1 MLPRGMNVACTNC
14 GKALALPP
22 GSAVS
27 GVKLRVKCKSC
38 QTIFEVTDAM
48 LAAAKAEDEK
58 AQAAALEAVPD
69 APQAEAP
76 KSDPNA
82 IGEVTR
88 HFINQSGAN
97 RRNPPWKIATFIIG
111 GVGLPIGVLF
121 LLSTFKVVTVT
132 VTNDKGEQVQQEFFS
147 SEGISGIGDILSG
160 KAAEKK
166 AAAEKA
172 KAEAEAK
179 RQAAL
184 AAKSPLDGA
193 KGGEPGL
200 GSDGRRGGSAGE
212 VATADPRAAGSLGA
226 FYSDTEKK
234 DRGPKIRGDD
244 EGAAKQHAGGLDEGE
259 AAKVV
264 AHSQMAFQD
273 CIETALRRNPNLK
286 VGKVS
291 MAVTV
296 APSGVVKGAA
306 IAPKVHE
313 TSDWGACLMGRA
325 KRMVFPPFDGDDEAE
340 IQVPLVVGVSL

>member
-1 MLPRGMNVACTNC
+1 
-14 GKALALPP
+14 
-22 GSAVS
+22 
-27 GVKLRVKCKSC
+27 VKLRVKCKSC
-38 QTIFEVTDAM
+38 QTIFEVTEEM
-48 LAAAKAEDEK
+48 LVAAKAAEEK
-58 AQAAALEAVPD
+58 AQTAALEAVPD

-88 HFINQSGAN
+88 HFINQSGAS
-97 RRNPPWKIATFIIG
+97 RRNPPWKIAAFIIG

-121 LLSTFKVVTVT
+121 LLSSFKVVTVT

-160 KAAEKK
+160 KAAERK

-172 KAEAEAK
+172 KADAEAK
-179 RQAAL
+179 RKAEL
-184 AAKSPLDGA
+184 AARSPLDGA
-193 KGGEPGL
+193 KGGEGGL
-200 GSDGRRGGSAGE
+200 DSSGRRGGSAGE
-212 VATADPRAAGSLGA
+212 VATADPRVVGSLGA
-226 FYSDTEKK
+226 FYADTEKK

-244 EGAAKQHAGGLDEGE
+244 GEGAAKQHVGGLDESE

-273 CIETALRRNPNLK
+273 CIESALRRNPNLK

-296 APSGVVKGAA
+296 APSGVVKGAS

-313 TSDWGACLMGRA
+313 TSDWGACLMTRA

-340 IQVPLVVGVSL
+340 IQVPLVVGVAL